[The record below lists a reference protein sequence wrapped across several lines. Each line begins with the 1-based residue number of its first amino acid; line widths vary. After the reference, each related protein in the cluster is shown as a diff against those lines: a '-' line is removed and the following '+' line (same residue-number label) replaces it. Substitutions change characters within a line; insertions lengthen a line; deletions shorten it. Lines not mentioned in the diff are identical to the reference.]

1 MVLKPGYY
9 QGPNWLENNNGY
21 VPEIN
26 FPALASVMGVSIFI
40 DAVVLQWFSTPLTAN
55 LGEKCY
61 SNWLF

>member
-9 QGPNWLENNNGY
+9 QGPNWLKNSNGY

-40 DAVVLQWFSTPLTAN
+40 DAVVLQ
-55 LGEKCY
+55 
-61 SNWLF
+61 